1 MIPTKMTK
9 MIANIDGLNRLETL
23 GFITRAADRVT
34 KRSYTVQL
42 TDKGIKIA
50 DQLIVEHALGLKEM
64 CNLPEDEIR
73 EINEKLRLL
82 YEHIYRSD
90 E

>member
-1 MIPTKMTK
+1 M
-9 MIANIDGLNRLETL
+9 
-23 GFITRAADRVT
+23 
-34 KRSYTVQL
+34 
-42 TDKGIKIA
+42 
-50 DQLIVEHALGLKEM
+50 IVEHALGLKEM

-73 EINEKLRLL
+73 EITEKLRLL